1 MFIVCIIIG
10 SVVKSNMI
18 SIIIQVI
25 FGVGIY
31 GVCLLALKDEFVN
44 SIIKKVIHK
53 K

>member
-1 MFIVCIIIG
+1 MNNKKGNAVAIVIVVIAII
-10 SVVKSNMI
+10 S
-18 SIIIQVI
+18 I